1 MIIFQNILFQKHT
14 DENITEKELDISG
27 YENVLE
33 ATDNDR
39 SNASPVETK
48 VNIPLKS
55 QQHSKELILKM
66 LRTKPLTSVLEMPES
81 GDGC

>member
-33 ATDNDR
+33 ATANDR

-55 QQHSKELILKM
+55 QQQ
-66 LRTKPLTSVLEMPES
+66 RTNSANAKNH
-81 GDGC
+81 